1 MSLRPG
7 SGSASAW
14 ATRKK
19 SYKSGI
25 DPREIRRRREE
36 DLFGIRKN
44 KRHDTLFNKRTQTHT
59 THSRNTFLEAISAM
73 VDHICSEFPPAE
85 LEKTR
90 HAEILS
96 SLAAQ
101 CPSID
106 DVIEQGIVPRFATFL
121 SRDDAPQLQLG
132 AILILTS
139 IACGSSQHKRV
150 IVELGLV
157 PSFVN
162 LLSSSSNDDIKEE
175 IVCALGFIAIDSPSY
190 RDLVLNHGVLLPLL
204 SLLNP
209 LPRLSMVRVTTWTL
223 YSLVRGKPPV
233 NFEQVKPVLPV
244 LHQLIHQ
251 TDEEVVADACLALSY
266 LSEVSIDKIQDIIDA
281 GVCPKLVE
289 LLQCQSD
296 KVVLPAL
303 RTLGNIVTGDD
314 AQTQVVID
322 NGVLPCLCQVLT
334 REYKKMIHKEAC
346 WTISNIAGGNRA
358 QIQAV
363 IKANIIPPLIQIL
376 QHAEFD
382 VKKESAWA
390 ILSITVGG
398 SRDHIRFVAA
408 QGCIKGLCDLL
419 SCPDPEVVSICLE
432 GLENILWVG
441 EADKEVGLHDSVN
454 IYAQRVEECEGLDK
468 IQKLLVHDNDE
479 IFEMALRI
487 LKKFWPVL
495 ENDLEAILDL
505 HIEPDGEEYILDI
518 QIAR

>member
-7 SGSASAW
+7 SGSAW

-121 SRDDAPQLQLG
+121 SRDDAPQLQ
-132 AILILTS
+132 
-139 IACGSSQHKRV
+139 
-150 IVELGLV
+150 
-157 PSFVN
+157 
-162 LLSSSSNDDIKEE
+162 
-175 IVCALGFIAIDSPSY
+175 
-190 RDLVLNHGVLLPLL
+190 
-204 SLLNP
+204 
-209 LPRLSMVRVTTWTL
+209 
-223 YSLVRGKPPV
+223 
-233 NFEQVKPVLPV
+233 VKPVLPV

-289 LLQCQSD
+289 LLHRCQSD